1 MSKSVSKTGSN
12 SLPSG
17 TTVENLLNLIN
28 VLIKNNKNEESVKA
42 LFGLGG
48 SAYSNTKSALKSF
61 GIIEND
67 SLSFTPIGRDIAYS
81 GEDDKK
87 EEVTKIVKCYE
98 PYELVL
104 NSILTS
110 RNDTKMTDIDS
121 IKNLWGKADFGSGN
135 RNRNDGATLFMSIIE
150 YIGLGKYV
158 IGRGSNPTRIE
169 WAEKIKDRI
178 NSLNQSSPTVV
189 QKEDTNKKVQD
200 TIEASVIDTA
210 PVEDEQEEQE
220 EQEQNI
226 PDVVANERNVKLIKK
241 PISAVSFP
249 SITINVDMSDWSD
262 EKIKTFFKY
271 AYGKFEED

>member
-1 MSKSVSKTGSN
+1 MQGGSDMSKSVSKSTRVN

-42 LFGLGG
+42 LFGLSS

-67 SLSFTPIGRDIAYS
+67 SLSFTTVGREIAYS

-87 EEVTKIVKCYE
+87 EEVTNIVKCYE
-98 PYELVL
+98 PYDLVL
-104 NSILTS
+104 NSIVTS
-110 RNDTKMTDIDS
+110 RNDIKITDIDT
-121 IKNLWGKADFGSGN
+121 IKNLWGKADFGSGD

-169 WAEKIKDRI
+169 WVDNIKEKI
-178 NSLNQSSPTVV
+178 NSMNQDNPTVE
-189 QKEDTNKKVQD
+189 QRENTNTQFQD
-200 TIEASVIDTA
+200 NTIEASVIDTV
-210 PVEDEQEEQE
+210 PIEEGT
-220 EQEQNI
+220 
-226 PDVVANERNVKLIKK
+226 RR
-241 PISAVSFP
+241 
-249 SITINVDMSDWSD
+249 
-262 EKIKTFFKY
+262 KY
-271 AYGKFEED
+271 TYFC